1 MRQRS
6 VAGVMLACLVS
17 FFVACSSNTATTAG
31 SSASP
36 AAASCS
42 GVKGAHHAWVV
53 VQHLNGAVTQ
63 KCAGFDADADSGLD
77 LMKASGIEYQTQHFS
92 FGDAVCQVDNEPKTF
107 SQCLPQNAP
116 YWAMFVYDG
125 SAWKSPEV
133 GVSDVKLIDKQA
145 LGWRYTQPD
154 ASPAPPPAPPK

>member
-6 VAGVMLACLVS
+6 VAGVMLACLVLFLVS
-17 FFVACSSNTATTAG
+17 CSGTSPA
-31 SSASP
+31 ASP
-36 AAASCS
+36 AAPATASCA

-53 VQHLNGAVTQ
+53 VQHLNGAVVE
-63 KCAGFDADADSGLD
+63 KCVGFDADSDPGLD
-77 LMKASGIEYQTQHFS
+77 LMKASGVEYQTQHFS

-125 SAWKSPEV
+125 SVWKSPEV
-133 GVSDVKLIDKQA
+133 GVSDVKLTDKQA

>member
-6 VAGVMLACLVS
+6 VAGVMLACLVLFLVS
-17 FFVACSSNTATTAG
+17 CSGTSPA
-31 SSASP
+31 ASP
-36 AAASCS
+36 AAPATASCA

-53 VQHLNGAVTQ
+53 VQHLNGAVVE
-63 KCAGFDADADSGLD
+63 KCVGFDADSDPGLH
-77 LMKASGIEYQTQHFS
+77 LMKASAIEYQTQHFS

>member
-1 MRQRS
+1 
-6 VAGVMLACLVS
+6 
-17 FFVACSSNTATTAG
+17 
-31 SSASP
+31 
-36 AAASCS
+36 
-42 GVKGAHHAWVV
+42 
-53 VQHLNGAVTQ
+53 LNGAVVQ
-63 KCAGFDADADSGLD
+63 KCAGFDAGTEPGLE

-92 FGDAVCQVDNEPKTF
+92 FGDAVCQIDNEPKSF

-125 SAWKSPEV
+125 SAWKPAEV
-133 GVSDVKLIDKQA
+133 GVSDVKLSDKQA

>member
-6 VAGVMLACLVS
+6 VAGFMPACLVW
-17 FFVACSSNTATTAG
+17 FLVACSSTPAASPPAG
-31 SSASP
+31 P
-36 AAASCS
+36 AAASCT

-53 VQHLNGAVTQ
+53 VQHLSGSVVER
-63 KCAGFDADADSGLD
+63 CAGFDADQESGLD

-92 FGDAVCQVDNEPKTF
+92 FGDAVCQVDNEPKQF

-116 YWAMFVYDG
+116 YWALFVFDG
-125 SAWKSPEV
+125 SSWKTPET
-133 GVSDVKLIDKQA
+133 GVSDIKVTDKQA
-145 LGWRYTQPD
+145 LGWRYTQPT

>member
-6 VAGVMLACLVS
+6 VAGVISACLVS
-17 FFVACSSNTATTAG
+17 LVLSCSGTSPAPTA
-31 SSASP
+31 ASP
-36 AAASCS
+36 ATASCS

-53 VQHLNGAVTQ
+53 VQHLDNKVVR
-63 KCAGFDADADSGLD
+63 KCVGFDAGADAGLD